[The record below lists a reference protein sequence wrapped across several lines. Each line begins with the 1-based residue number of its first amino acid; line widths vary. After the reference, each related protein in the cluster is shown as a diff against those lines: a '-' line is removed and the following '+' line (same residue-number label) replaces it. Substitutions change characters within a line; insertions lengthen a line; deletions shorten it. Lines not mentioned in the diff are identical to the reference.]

1 MFHQKRRRKPASPPF
16 SAAGQGQRAA
26 PSSRGVNVPAPRLMP
41 GDLPPPF
48 RMSRRAR
55 IPKAARSTGTTG
67 LPKALPLHER
77 PKETPPPDASIQ
89 RAAQEHS
96 ACIRRASRP
105 ERRGKSGQEDAGAR
119 PARGT
124 NEPPRLHASSRL
136 RPLFTPPSSRA
147 SAQPRSLH
155 PHILPLILPTAPPSG
170 RISFNMRPH
179 PSAYPFVHASF
190 RG

>member
-1 MFHQKRRRKPASPPF
+1 MFRQKRRRKPASSPF

-26 PSSRGVNVPAPRLMP
+26 PSSCRGVNVPAPRLMP
-41 GDLPPPF
+41 GDRPPPF

-124 NEPPRLHASSRL
+124 KEPPRLHASF
-136 RPLFTPPSSRA
+136 RPSLLFTPPPGYVSSSRLLQA
-147 SAQPRSLH
+147 
-155 PHILPLILPTAPPSG
+155 APPPSHAASI
-170 RISFNMRPH
+170 RISFHSSFRLRLPQA
-179 PSAYPFVHASF
+179 AYPSI
-190 RG
+190 